1 MRDKYLYMSQEWFA
15 LHFPLIVVVVVT
27 SVAMYSRM
35 FIVPTVTQ
43 MQKLSMQLKVTT
55 CTM

>member
-1 MRDKYLYMSQEWFA
+1 MVCIA
-15 LHFPLIVVVVVT
+15 FPLIVVVVVT

-43 MQKLSMQLKVTT
+43 MQKLSTQWKWQHALFRW
-55 CTM
+55 